1 MYKALKSF
9 VGKVSMVEGEVKD
22 ILDEEI
28 AKDLL
33 RAGYIELVGNK
44 AEKIE
49 AKEEIKKVI
58 SNKKRR

>member
-22 ILDEEI
+22 ILDEEV

-44 AEKIE
+44 DEKIE
-49 AKEEIKKVI
+49 VKEEIKKVI

>member
-22 ILDEEI
+22 ILDEEV

-49 AKEEIKKVI
+49 VKEEIKKVI

>member
-22 ILDEEI
+22 ILDEEV

-49 AKEEIKKVI
+49 VKEEIKKVI
-58 SNKKRR
+58 SNKKRK

>member
-44 AEKIE
+44 AEKTE
-49 AKEEIKKVI
+49 VKEEIKKVV
-58 SNKKRR
+58 SKKKK

>member
-44 AEKIE
+44 AEKNE
-49 AKEEIKKVI
+49 AKEEIKKVV
-58 SNKKRR
+58 SKKKK